1 MFSFFCH
8 KELTRILIVSSFSYL
23 VIGIDR
29 IVLCRIIIQIIVII
43 AAFSLDYKKVLF
55 GELRTCWIY
64 IQASN
69 HFHAWK
75 FLYLFFRLQFD
86 VCNALLCNDG
96 CYKFCYNVVLIVCN
110 EFISAR
116 FCKIRMLSSFC
127 LDSCLNSV

>member
-1 MFSFFCH
+1 M
-8 KELTRILIVSSFSYL
+8 TRILIVSSFSYL

-69 HFHAWK
+69 HFHGN
-75 FLYLFFRLQFD
+75 FYISSFVYNLMFVMLFFAMMA
-86 VCNALLCNDG
+86 V
-96 CYKFCYNVVLIVCN
+96 
-110 EFISAR
+110 IS
-116 FCKIRMLSSFC
+116 
-127 LDSCLNSV
+127 SVITRS